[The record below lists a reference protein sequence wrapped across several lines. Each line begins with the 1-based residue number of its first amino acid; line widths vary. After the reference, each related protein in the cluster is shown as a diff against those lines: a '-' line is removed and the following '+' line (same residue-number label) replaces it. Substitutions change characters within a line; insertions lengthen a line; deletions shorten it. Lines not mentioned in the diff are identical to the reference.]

1 MRALGYLQ
9 FCNVFASIF
18 NMASLAVHAF
28 SAARRAV
35 APGMRAASTMR
46 FTKDHE
52 YVRIDGKT
60 ATCGITDF
68 AQTQLGDVV
77 FVSLPAVGTTF
88 KKGCVAPQRAAC
100 ALMHVR
106 TAHAQIHPHPLAA
119 T

>member
-1 MRALGYLQ
+1 MFALRA
-9 FCNVFASIF
+9 
-18 NMASLAVHAF
+18 
-28 SAARRAV
+28 SALARRV
-35 APGMRAASTMR
+35 APAVRAASTVR

-52 YVRIDGKT
+52 YVKLDGKA

-88 KKGCVAPQRAAC
+88 KKGCVQRSAA
-100 ALMHVR
+100 ARFSLHVVR
-106 TAHAQIHPHPLAA
+106 TDSRVRADPLLLPAA